1 MDLRSSILLCLFQC
15 IRSEAFLITLHLTV
29 VVLGALKEALD
40 LREVN
45 EDLHLAHSIV
55 ETLVTVLIMVI
66 RHVSAWH
73 AFKELKKLRHKVEY
87 IDLHHGEKTRSKVLK
102 KILKGYSVVSVAM
115 TLFAVICFFL
125 FLFLAHLGW
134 TILSNNFALVVAMAC
149 DALLRDRM
157 SAEANLVHQDHVK
170 AVTYEMSLLLD
181 EATGAP
187 EGPLRERVNKR
198 VNKFQRSFKNTKL
211 FDQPDYIYIPDDYK
225 PQYDQLNAVTTMQVV
240 SIV

>member
-1 MDLRSSILLCLFQC
+1 M
-15 IRSEAFLITLHLTV
+15 
-29 VVLGALKEALD
+29 KEALD

-45 EDLHLAHSIV
+45 EDLHLARSIV
-55 ETLVTVLIMVI
+55 ETLVTVLIMVK

-87 IDLHHGEKTRSKVLK
+87 IDLNHGEKTRSKVLK
-102 KILKGYSVVSVAM
+102 KILKGYSVISVFM
-115 TLFAVICFFL
+115 TLLAVICFFL
-125 FLFLAHLGW
+125 FLLAHLGW

-181 EATGAP
+181 EATSAP

-198 VNKFQRSFKNTKL
+198 VDKFQKSFEDTKL
-211 FDQPDYIYIPDDYK
+211 FDQPDYIYIPNGYK
-225 PQYDQLNAVTTMQVV
+225 PQYDQLNAVTTMQVM